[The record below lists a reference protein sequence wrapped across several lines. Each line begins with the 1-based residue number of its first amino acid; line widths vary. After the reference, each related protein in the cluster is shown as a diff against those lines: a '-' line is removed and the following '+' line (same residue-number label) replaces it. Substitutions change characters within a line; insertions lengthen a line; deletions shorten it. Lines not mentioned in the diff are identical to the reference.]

1 MLKVFTGALVL
12 VVSATC
18 AAAQKYTFPIDPAL
32 GDRYVS
38 DAALTAAIPAL
49 RGVPIRLST
58 CINSMIIPASGTIDF
73 APTVTGDH
81 AALSNRLLCQ
91 IDPPGRLTCETQ
103 ADDQRAVVFDGSP
116 NEYFVLASHTDRQDA
131 LAIFRAFRDATV
143 KFADN
148 ARPWIKGM
156 PLREI
161 ARVGDVFEVS
171 FNDCGCSN
179 KLTVERREKEVV
191 VTEAHNGICI

>member
-1 MLKVFTGALVL
+1 MLRAFIGALALGVF
-12 VVSATC
+12 ATS
-18 AAAQKYTFPIDPAL
+18 AAAQKFAFPIDPAL

-38 DAALTAAIPAL
+38 DSALTAAFPAL
-49 RGVPIRLST
+49 RGTPKRLST

-73 APTVTGDH
+73 EPTVTGDH
-81 AALSNRLLCQ
+81 TALSNRLLCQ
-91 IDPPGRLTCETQ
+91 IETLGHLTCETQ
-103 ADDQRAVVFDGSP
+103 AGERRAVVFDRSP
-116 NEYFVLASHTDRQDA
+116 NDYFVLAPHTDLQDA

-148 ARPWIKGM
+148 ARPWIKDM

-161 ARVGDVFEVS
+161 ARVGDVFEVG

-179 KLTVERREKEVV
+179 KLTVERRDKEVV
-191 VTEAHNGICI
+191 VTKALDGICI